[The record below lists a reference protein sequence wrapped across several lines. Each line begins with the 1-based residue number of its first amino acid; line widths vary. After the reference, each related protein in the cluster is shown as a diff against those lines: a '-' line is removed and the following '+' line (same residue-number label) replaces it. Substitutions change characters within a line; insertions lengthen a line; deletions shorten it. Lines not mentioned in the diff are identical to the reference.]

1 LPLTS
6 KLIEHS
12 KFCCSLHP
20 FGFETEP
27 TVKRSKNLF
36 SLLPKQIPI
45 LARKLKALKVD
56 LRDWNEE
63 VFGNEERNKKL
74 ILDDFG

>member
-1 LPLTS
+1 M
-6 KLIEHS
+6 
-12 KFCCSLHP
+12 
-20 FGFETEP
+20 

-74 ILDDFG
+74 ILDDL